1 MRVDEYAA
9 HDAVGLRELLRAGE
23 VSEGEVVAVARE
35 AIGAVDGTLNALAMP
50 LFDAPLDHAAD
61 GPFAG
66 VPFLIKNSGPV
77 AEGVPFTMGSDLF
90 EGAVAPC
97 DLEIMRRFRAAG
109 LATLGVTNVPE
120 MVISFATESRRHGI
134 TRNPWDPARG
144 AGGSSGGSAAL
155 VAAGCVPVAH
165 GNDGAGSIR
174 IPASCC
180 GLVGLKP
187 SRGRTPAGPHQT
199 ELLFGLAYEFALAR
213 TVRDVAHLL
222 DAVQGA
228 GVGDKVMAVPPARP
242 FADEVGATPPRLR
255 VAVATAAF
263 SGVPV
268 DPECAQAAR
277 AVAAHLSGA
286 GHEVAE
292 TSPPI
297 DADLVREVYDSITL
311 VALAGVPEIA
321 PVTPGPDTA
330 EGTTLAAF
338 ERARTLTAV
347 EIGRGFR
354 AFHAVA
360 RSAALFFEDYDL
372 LVTPTLAHPPWEH
385 GRLEYDRP
393 GRSMGSWIDA
403 IFEFGPFTAPF
414 NIGGQPALSVPT
426 GQSADGLPIGVQI
439 VAAHGREDL
448 LLRVAAELE
457 EALPWA
463 GRRPRV
469 HATV

>member
-1 MRVDEYAA
+1 MRLDEYSAL
-9 HDAVGLRELLRAGE
+9 DAVGLRDLLRAGD
-23 VSEGEVVAVARE
+23 VSEAELVAAARE

-66 VPFLIKNSGPV
+66 VPFVIKNSGPV

-134 TRNPWDPARG
+134 TRNPWDPERG

-155 VAAGCVPVAH
+155 VAAGCVPMAH

-187 SRGRTPAGPHQT
+187 SRGRTPAGPHET
-199 ELLFGLAYEFALAR
+199 ELLFGMAYEFALAR

-228 GVGDKVMAVPPARP
+228 GLGDKVMAIPPVRP
-242 FADEVGATPPRLR
+242 YADEVGAPPPRLR
-255 VAVATAAF
+255 VALATTAF

-268 DPECAQAAR
+268 DPECAGAAQ
-277 AVAAHLSGA
+277 AVAAHL
-286 GHEVAE
+286 AE
-292 TSPPI
+292 RQATRWATRARRSTRTSCGRSTTRSRSSRSPGSPRSPP
-297 DADLVREVYDSITL
+297 
-311 VALAGVPEIA
+311 
-321 PVTPGPDTA
+321 
-330 EGTTLAAF
+330 
-338 ERARTLTAV
+338 
-347 EIGRGFR
+347 
-354 AFHAVA
+354 
-360 RSAALFFEDYDL
+360 
-372 LVTPTLAHPPWEH
+372 
-385 GRLEYDRP
+385 
-393 GRSMGSWIDA
+393 
-403 IFEFGPFTAPF
+403 
-414 NIGGQPALSVPT
+414 
-426 GQSADGLPIGVQI
+426 
-439 VAAHGREDL
+439 
-448 LLRVAAELE
+448 
-457 EALPWA
+457 
-463 GRRPRV
+463 
-469 HATV
+469 